1 MSSLVAKKPRIAISN
16 AQRKALRTWFHDPAT
31 SFGATKTLA
40 NAISWWN
47 SQFGYNISRSTASD
61 ILSDKYSSLDNS
73 NIKGNV
79 KKDRKPKWPTLE
91 QALVDWALQFE
102 SVHGTVSGDLLRIKA
117 TELWQK
123 LDEYQGQEP
132 PNWSE
137 GWLEG
142 FKSRFNFR
150 RRRKAGE
157 SGSVEITEEILARM
171 QEIRDIKAG
180 YLPKDVYNMDETG
193 FCWKRLPN
201 AGLSTSSIGKKL
213 DKTRITANFC
223 CNEDGTDKLP
233 IWFIGNAAQPRCFT
247 QNRISNPENLGIF
260 WRSNSTSWMNYKI
273 MLEWLRWFDKRA
285 SRPVLLLMDNFS
297 AHEAAVDLLEES
309 GQGQPLQWTRI
320 EWFPANTTSIFQQ
333 LDQGIIQNW
342 KCFVKKQLLLFLKE
356 EFDSGRDYTKTHN
369 VLRAIQWGISA
380 WEQVKLTTICGC
392 WAKGFDISTHS
403 LTVNSFAESNDLVE
417 DIQAAAKAI
426 GIQDMDINNFINPTE
441 ERVVDSTDDIIDL
454 IVAQFN
460 SKEEAEVE
468 AIEPIVPA
476 VTTTEAIKALN
487 ILKQYQE
494 QRIEPI
500 NQDFMAYLRKELRD
514 LESQRVNAQKQT
526 TLEQW
531 F

>member
-1 MSSLVAKKPRIAISN
+1 MSSSVAKKPRIAISN
-16 AQRKALRTWFHDPAT
+16 AQRKALRTWFHDPTT
-31 SFGATKTLA
+31 SFGAKKTLA
-40 NAISWWN
+40 DAISWWN
-47 SQFGYNISRSTASD
+47 SQFGYDISRSTASD
-61 ILSDKYSSLDNS
+61 ILSNKYSSLDNS
-73 NIKGNV
+73 NMKGNV
-79 KKDRKPKWPTLE
+79 KKDRKPKWPILE
-91 QALVDWALQFE
+91 QALRDWALQFE
-102 SVHGTVSGDLLRIKA
+102 AVHGTVSGDLLRIKA
-117 TELWQK
+117 TELWQR

-142 FKSRFNFR
+142 FKSRNNFR

-233 IWFIGNAAQPRCFT
+233 IWFIGNAARPR
-247 QNRISNPENLGIF
+247 
-260 WRSNSTSWMNYKI
+260 
-273 MLEWLRWFDKRA
+273 
-285 SRPVLLLMDNFS
+285 
-297 AHEAAVDLLEES
+297 
-309 GQGQPLQWTRI
+309 
-320 EWFPANTTSIFQQ
+320 
-333 LDQGIIQNW
+333 
-342 KCFVKKQLLLFLKE
+342 CFVKKQLLLFLKE

-380 WEQVKLTTICGC
+380 WEQVKLTTISGC
-392 WAKGFDISTHS
+392 WAKGFDISTHT
-403 LTVNSFAESNDLVE
+403 LAVNSFTESSDLVE

-426 GIQDMDINNFINPTE
+426 GIQDMDINSFINPTE
-441 ERVVDSTDDIIDL
+441 ERVVDSTDDMIDL

-460 SKEEAEVE
+460 LKEDAEVE

-500 NQDFMAYLRKELRD
+500 NQDFMAYLRKELRN

-526 TLEQW
+526 TLQQW
-531 F
+531 FC

>member
-1 MSSLVAKKPRIAISN
+1 MSSSVAKKPRIAILN
-16 AQRKALRTWFHDPAT
+16 TQRKALRTWFHDPTT
-31 SFGATKTLA
+31 SFGAKKTLA
-40 NAISWWN
+40 DAISWWN
-47 SQFGYNISRSTASD
+47 SQFSYDISRSTASD
-61 ILSDKYSSLDNS
+61 ILSNKYSSLDNS

-79 KKDRKPKWPTLE
+79 KKDRKPKWHILE
-91 QALVDWALQFE
+91 QALRDWALQFE
-102 SVHGTVSGDLLRIKA
+102 AVHGTVSGDLLRIKA
-117 TELWQK
+117 TELWQR

-142 FKSRFNFR
+142 FKSRNNFR

-233 IWFIGNAAQPRCFT
+233 IWFIGNAARPRCFA

-297 AHEAAVDLLEES
+297 AHEAAVDLLKES
-309 GQGQPLQWTRI
+309 TQPLRWTRI
-320 EWFPANTTSIFQQ
+320 EWFPANTTSIFQP
-333 LDQGIIQNW
+333 LDQGIIQN
-342 KCFVKKQLLLFLKE
+342 
-356 EFDSGRDYTKTHN
+356 
-369 VLRAIQWGISA
+369 
-380 WEQVKLTTICGC
+380 
-392 WAKGFDISTHS
+392 
-403 LTVNSFAESNDLVE
+403 
-417 DIQAAAKAI
+417 
-426 GIQDMDINNFINPTE
+426 
-441 ERVVDSTDDIIDL
+441 
-454 IVAQFN
+454 
-460 SKEEAEVE
+460 
-468 AIEPIVPA
+468 
-476 VTTTEAIKALN
+476 
-487 ILKQYQE
+487 
-494 QRIEPI
+494 
-500 NQDFMAYLRKELRD
+500 
-514 LESQRVNAQKQT
+514 
-526 TLEQW
+526 
-531 F
+531 

>member
-1 MSSLVAKKPRIAISN
+1 MSSSVAKKPRIAISN
-16 AQRKALRTWFHDPAT
+16 AQRKALRTWFHDPTT
-31 SFGATKTLA
+31 SFGAKKTLA
-40 NAISWWN
+40 DAISWWN
-47 SQFGYNISRSTASD
+47 SQFGYDISRSTASD
-61 ILSDKYSSLDNS
+61 ILSNKYSSLDNS

-79 KKDRKPKWPTLE
+79 KKDRKPKWPILE
-91 QALVDWALQFE
+91 QALGDWALQFE
-102 SVHGTVSGDLLRIKA
+102 AVHGTVSGDLLRIKA
-117 TELWQK
+117 TELWQR

-142 FKSRFNFR
+142 FKSRNNFR

-233 IWFIGNAAQPRCFT
+233 IWFIGNAARPRCFA

-285 SRPVLLLMDNFS
+285 NRPVLLLMDNFS

-309 GQGQPLQWTRI
+309 TRPLQWTRI
-320 EWFPANTTSIFQQ
+320 EWFPANTTSIFQP

-380 WEQVKLTTICGC
+380 WEQVKLTTISGC
-392 WAKGFDISTHS
+392 WAKGFDISTHIPA
-403 LTVNSFAESNDLVE
+403 VNSFTESSDLVE
-417 DIQAAAKAI
+417 DIQAAAKAV
-426 GIQDMDINNFINPTE
+426 GIQDMDINNFINPAE
-441 ERVVDSTDDIIDL
+441 ERVVDSTDDMIDL

-460 SKEEAEVE
+460 SKEDAEVE
-468 AIEPIVPA
+468 AIEPIVPV

-526 TLEQW
+526 TLQQW
-531 F
+531 FC